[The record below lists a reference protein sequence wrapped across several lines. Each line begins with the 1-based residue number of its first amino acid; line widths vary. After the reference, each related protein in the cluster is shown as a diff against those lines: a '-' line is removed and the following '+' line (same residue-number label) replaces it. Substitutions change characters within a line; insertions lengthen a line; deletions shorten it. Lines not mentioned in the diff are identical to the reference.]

1 MKNILLTLIIL
12 ILNSCRFEKNNE
24 VDVCAT
30 FDEIDAK
37 IVALMDEIQ
46 VKHKDDRPFLDAFNM
61 EQVYWVQYRDRRLRA
76 IYPKK
81 WDQHYRKNNGK
92 EVFNPCKC
100 RELLRLSER
109 RIEDLQMYLI
119 GGPAD
124 QQDCPSKLNE

>member
-46 VKHKDDRPFLDAFNM
+46 IKYKGDRPFIKCIN
-61 EQVYWVQYRDRRLRA
+61 
-76 IYPKK
+76 KK
-81 WDQHYRKNNGK
+81 
-92 EVFNPCKC
+92 
-100 RELLRLSER
+100 
-109 RIEDLQMYLI
+109 
-119 GGPAD
+119 
-124 QQDCPSKLNE
+124 

>member
-46 VKHKDDRPFLDAFNM
+46 IKHKGDRPFIDAFNM
-61 EQVYWVQYRDRRLRA
+61 EQVYWIQYRDRRLRT

-119 GGPAD
+119 GGPTD

>member
-12 ILNSCRFEKNNE
+12 IVNSCRFEKNNE

-30 FDEIDAK
+30 FDKIDAK

-81 WDQHYRKNNGK
+81 MG
-92 EVFNPCKC
+92 
-100 RELLRLSER
+100 SA
-109 RIEDLQMYLI
+109 LQE
-119 GGPAD
+119 
-124 QQDCPSKLNE
+124 K

>member
-12 ILNSCRFEKNNE
+12 IVNSCRFEKNNE

-61 EQVYWVQYRDRRLRA
+61 EQSIGFNIEIVDYVPY
-76 IYPKK
+76 IPKNGISIIGK
-81 WDQHYRKNNGK
+81 IMEKKSSTPASVKNYYG
-92 EVFNPCKC
+92 C
-100 RELLRLSER
+100 RNVE
-109 RIEDLQMYLI
+109 
-119 GGPAD
+119 
-124 QQDCPSKLNE
+124 